1 MKTYRI
7 RMLLSLG
14 VLACAA
20 GLSLAACSSGA
31 GSISAA
37 STSSMPNTSGPSATL
52 AGVTT
57 TVTAPSLTSIASS
70 SASTTAGSSI
80 VDTFPVP
87 PGANVV
93 QKSSSVGAYH
103 FALSGV
109 TAKVISDF
117 YKTALPQAGY
127 VITEN
132 GSWTGG
138 PYTAVSIAFTGHGYE
153 GHIGAWTGDHTDGNG
168 LIGVSL
174 VPQ

>member
-7 RMLLSLG
+7 RISVSLG
-14 VLACAA
+14 VLACAT

-31 GSISAA
+31 DSVSAA
-37 STSSMPNTSGPSATL
+37 STLSVPNTSGPSA
-52 AGVTT
+52 APVGVITA
-57 TVTAPSLTSIASS
+57 VTAPSLTNVASS
-70 SASTTAGSSI
+70 SANTAAGSSI

-87 PGANVV
+87 PGAKVV
-93 QKSSSVGAYH
+93 QKSGSVGAYH

-127 VITEN
+127 VITDN

-153 GHIGAWTGDHTDGNG
+153 GHIGAWTGDQSDGNG